1 MRHAIAFIL
10 VSLAASI
17 IGIGSAWFAL
27 QGDLKFQNVK
37 IGQWNIWPKAADP
50 SADPYT
56 KAYLARTG
64 KTWMSTTE
72 GLAFFSNKDSKG
84 EQYASNC
91 EYKLTGIIPRGRLW
105 TLSYFET
112 GKNQGSTSPAYIT
125 SEDVIWSEDN
135 RLEIFIA
142 KTAQPGNWL
151 PLTSKSSFSLVL
163 RIYDTP
169 LTSGALDAAIKTPLI
184 ERVSCI

>member
-1 MRHAIAFIL
+1 MRHAITFIL
-10 VSLAASI
+10 VSLAACI

-27 QGDLKFQNVK
+27 QGDLKFQK
-37 IGQWNIWPKAADP
+37 TEIGQWDIWPKAADP

-56 KAYLARTG
+56 KAYLARAG

-72 GLAFFSNKDSKG
+72 GLAFFSSEDSRG

-105 TLSYFET
+105 TLTYLET
-112 GKNQGSTSPAYIT
+112 GKSNNSTQPAYIT
-125 SEDVIWSEDN
+125 SEDVIWSEDEQ
-135 RLEIFIA
+135 LEIYIS

-151 PLTSKSSFSLVL
+151 PLNSRKRFSLIL

-169 LTSGALDAAIKTPLI
+169 LTSDALDAAIKTPLI
-184 ERVSCI
+184 ERVNCI